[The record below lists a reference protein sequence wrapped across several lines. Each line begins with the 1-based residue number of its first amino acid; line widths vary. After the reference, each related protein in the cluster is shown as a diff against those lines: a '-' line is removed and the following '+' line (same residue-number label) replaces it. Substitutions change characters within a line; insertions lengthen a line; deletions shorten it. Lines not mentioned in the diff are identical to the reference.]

1 LKTISLLAAVFI
13 LLTSCGHSS
22 QKKVSV
28 KAINDSVVLLT
39 NHYEDTS
46 KFKQA
51 IALLDEAIQSDTN
64 YFESYRNKFFF
75 EAAIGDFENAVKT
88 TTQLIKFRPD
98 SADLYF
104 QRGIFKELSND
115 SITSM
120 PDFNKATLLYR
131 LTLDT
136 MNKKSPNW
144 WYTWRIAAVCLTMA
158 GQEQAFQDL
167 LKAHCKTS
175 FDSSL
180 FQVEVLTKS
189 KQQILQEI
197 RSKYAR

>member
-64 YFESYRNKFFF
+64 YFESYKNKLFF
-75 EAAIGDFENAVKT
+75 ETALGEFKNVVKT
-88 TTQLIKFRPD
+88 TTRLIRFRPD

-144 WYTWRIAAVCLTMA
+144 WYTWRIAAVCLILA
-158 GQEQAFQDL
+158 GQEQIIHDF
-167 LKAHCKTS
+167 LKQKCTTAL
-175 FDSSL
+175 DSS
-180 FQVEVLTKS
+180 FYEVELLSKS
-189 KQQILQEI
+189 KQQVLQTM
-197 RSKYAR
+197 RSKYIR